1 MHFQR
6 LGVAAALCFE
16 PSFIPPKVK
25 VFKFQGIRA
34 AKRWK
39 CSGLVLTIIVQVRN
53 MSLPATLR
61 VFNVIVKLILQYP

>member
-1 MHFQR
+1 MHFQH
-6 LGVAAALCFE
+6 LDVTSALCFE

-34 AKRWK
+34 AERWK
-39 CSGLVLTIIVQVRN
+39 ISGLVLTIIVQVRN
-53 MSLPATLR
+53 TSLPAKLR